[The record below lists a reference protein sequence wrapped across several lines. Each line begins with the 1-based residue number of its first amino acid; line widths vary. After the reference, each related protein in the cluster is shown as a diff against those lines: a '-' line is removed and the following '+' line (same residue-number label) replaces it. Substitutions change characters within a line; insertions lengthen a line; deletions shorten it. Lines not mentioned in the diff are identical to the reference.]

1 VGLAGFFLIHIKEA
15 GDLKSLPQLAVVG
28 DESVVVERRRRG
40 WTRVHSLA
48 IIACS
53 MKVVGASTGNLM
65 SAQLPMETRCGGLVR
80 DETGVAEPH
89 ELRRSIESHST
100 AIDRWAVFFRHCF
113 KHRDSAEEESD
124 RFGEGEMEEG
134 KKEDSP

>member
-1 VGLAGFFLIHIKEA
+1 
-15 GDLKSLPQLAVVG
+15 
-28 DESVVVERRRRG
+28 
-40 WTRVHSLA
+40 
-48 IIACS
+48 
-53 MKVVGASTGNLM
+53 
-65 SAQLPMETRCGGLVR
+65 METRCGGLVG

-100 AIDRWAVFFRHCF
+100 VIDRWAVFFRHCF

-134 KKEDSP
+134 KKDDSP